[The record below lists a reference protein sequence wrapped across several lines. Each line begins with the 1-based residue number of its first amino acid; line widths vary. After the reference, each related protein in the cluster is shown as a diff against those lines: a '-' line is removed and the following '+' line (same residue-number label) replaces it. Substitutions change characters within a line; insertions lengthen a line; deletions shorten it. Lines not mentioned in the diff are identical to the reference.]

1 MACDLPTPWDLKGS
15 ILSIPSDPAQC
26 LRPSSHQL
34 RSRVGGLSKGPRGL
48 KGMRMWKVWSFA
60 ISSFVHLAFLG
71 GWTPILKMATGT
83 IQESK
88 IGEPR
93 RLVKYCQRITI
104 RPLFR
109 TTVDSIWFNRMQ
121 ATPVPI
127 KIQKSK
133 GNAETQNWNSLF
145 TWLTNQSNLMVQTS
159 LQPQTYQFFL
169 FGFWSFSCTCKTTTN
184 IKSPNNPKIYVWRR
198 VTVSDLFFDMCFCVW
213 KKHVFDS
220 SCGHLVFHQPRDPQ
234 QKQDACSKALQEPAK
249 VVKIVKTQTPKAQR
263 LETLCTSF
271 ELQVQKIRIYSQDS
285 TLWPQ
290 TSQRQMCWGMQL
302 PGPWLCFGTG
312 HPHEFF
318 NTRWW
323 ALHRCRPIGAR
334 RRWANWICRRR
345 PKAPSPP
352 PWMQLFSGE
361 SDGIRWLYLM
371 IMAYHGCRFKPW

>member
-1 MACDLPTPWDLKGS
+1 MIC
-15 ILSIPSDPAQC
+15 
-26 LRPSSHQL
+26 
-34 RSRVGGLSKGPRGL
+34 
-48 KGMRMWKVWSFA
+48 
-60 ISSFVHLAFLG
+60 
-71 GWTPILKMATGT
+71 
-83 IQESK
+83 
-88 IGEPR
+88 
-93 RLVKYCQRITI
+93 
-104 RPLFR
+104 
-109 TTVDSIWFNRMQ
+109 
-121 ATPVPI
+121 
-127 KIQKSK
+127 
-133 GNAETQNWNSLF
+133 SL
-145 TWLTNQSNLMVQTS
+145 
-159 LQPQTYQFFL
+159 
-169 FGFWSFSCTCKTTTN
+169 TC
-184 IKSPNNPKIYVWRR
+184 
-198 VTVSDLFFDMCFCVW
+198 VSVCG

-290 TSQRQMCWGMQL
+290 TSQRQMCCGMQL

-361 SDGIRWLYLM
+361 SDGIRWLLWSWLPIQTLIIFSSDMYSFLKQSDCLIYTALLHSTM
-371 IMAYHGCRFKPW
+371 EAYEMFK